1 MRSKDVRRL
10 SDDENYVLFFFFSFL
25 PSSDTKILLS
35 FSSRV
40 FVHYHQLLLLFSV
53 LFPISFSRLYDS
65 NDNKTDIISNRQR
78 QEMKGE
84 K

>member
-35 FSSRV
+35 FS
-40 FVHYHQLLLLFSV
+40 
-53 LFPISFSRLYDS
+53 FPFLVYMTATTT
-65 NDNKTDIISNRQR
+65 KQT
-78 QEMKGE
+78 
-84 K
+84 